1 MISPCRVGIINLYR
15 CDSFDTVRSHRGV
28 GGLILFDGPYAWDE
42 SSEPDGLRVI
52 GDRLGVVGG
61 VLMIKCR

>member
-1 MISPCRVGIINLYR
+1 MRI
-15 CDSFDTVRSHRGV
+15 HRGV